1 MERNIDP
8 HVAKCRNRQKNIRS
22 TLLCHVTHRKKKQH
36 EMQKECQGNIHTV
49 MTCFIRQSLYKKN
62 LYVQF
67 PLLVLYKTT
76 FIYTRQNSPFMLYL
90 TI

>member
-1 MERNIDP
+1 VPRDP
-8 HVAKCRNRQKNIRS
+8 Q
-22 TLLCHVTHRKKKQH
+22 KKKQH